1 MTDMNERNIR
11 KGVTIAAVLAVTG
24 LLGQKFIEMSEH
36 FSGVMG
42 VVMSALIVWVLFGV
56 FRRRFMR

>member
-1 MTDMNERNIR
+1 MNERNIR

-24 LLGQKFIEMSEH
+24 LLGQKFIEMSEQ
-36 FSGVMG
+36 FSEVMG

>member
-1 MTDMNERNIR
+1 MNERNIR

-56 FRRRFMR
+56 FRKRFMR

>member
-1 MTDMNERNIR
+1 MNERNIR

>member
-1 MTDMNERNIR
+1 MNERNIR
-11 KGVTIAAVLAVTG
+11 KGVTIAALLAVTG

>member
-1 MTDMNERNIR
+1 MNERNIR
-11 KGVTIAAVLAVTG
+11 KGVMIAAVLAVTG

-36 FSGVMG
+36 FSGVMD

>member
-1 MTDMNERNIR
+1 MKERNIR

>member
-24 LLGQKFIEMSEH
+24 LLGQKFIEMSEQ
-36 FSGVMG
+36 FSEVMG

>member
-1 MTDMNERNIR
+1 MNERYIR
-11 KGVTIAAVLAVTG
+11 KGVTIAVVLAVTG